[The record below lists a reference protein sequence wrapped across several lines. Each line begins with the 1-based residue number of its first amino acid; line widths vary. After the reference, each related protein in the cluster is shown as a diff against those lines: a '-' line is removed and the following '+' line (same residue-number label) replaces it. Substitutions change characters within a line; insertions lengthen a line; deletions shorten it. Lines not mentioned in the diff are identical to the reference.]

1 MACDM
6 ADETTDQA
14 PETPAAQA
22 APPAEPVRDT
32 TPAPA
37 AEVAPE
43 QAAASAEPAATE
55 PAGPAAPAAETE
67 VARVVDAP
75 PEALAAAVEPVPAS
89 PDSVPAAEGSVAP
102 PQGEAAP
109 QGGETPAQAET
120 AQGDAPTQG
129 ETAQGDAPTQGESVP
144 QGDAPAQG
152 ETAQGEAPAAGDRP
166 KRRRSRGGGGNKVA
180 KAWGVK
186 AANVDGVPAI
196 DLTPTGEGVPVG
208 GQPQRRQGG
217 GAGGKGNQ
225 RKPGGSRPPRP
236 PREKGPLPFD
246 ELRDAARTIVEIHGK
261 RTALKDAFGAL
272 AQKEREQLSEIVASD
287 GDFRVRARAI
297 SAGSLSAGKIGK
309 ALAAQQIAIAD
320 VQDLWALTLS
330 KEDAAERQSWI
341 RNAKR
346 RDEERAKKQAERRN
360 SADRI
365 SKEDMAKARDGHV
378 SASVRMDPAIL
389 AAFGGGAATT
399 EAPAEAVPAAPEA
412 DAPKKDD
419 GKKKKQQGSSVLDRL
434 GY

>member
-1 MACDM
+1 MTCDM
-6 ADETTDQA
+6 ADETNDQA
-14 PETPAAQA
+14 PETPAEQAPQPA
-22 APPAEPVRDT
+22 APVQDA

-37 AEVAPE
+37 GP
-43 QAAASAEPAATE
+43 AAAE
-55 PAGPAAPAAETE
+55 PAAPAAEAVE
-67 VARVVDAP
+67 P
-75 PEALAAAVEPVPAS
+75 AVEPVAAEPVAAEFS
-89 PDSVPAAEGSVAP
+89 PAA
-102 PQGEAAP
+102 
-109 QGGETPAQAET
+109 
-120 AQGDAPTQG
+120 DAPTAEAASSG
-129 ETAQGDAPTQGESVP
+129 AGDGA
-144 QGDAPAQG
+144 GDAPAP
-152 ETAQGEAPAAGDRP
+152 APDAPAPGDGPAGDKP

-196 DLTPTGEGVPVG
+196 DLTPTGEGVPAG
-208 GQPQRRQGG
+208 ASQQRRQGG
-217 GAGGKGNQ
+217 GQSGKGGSQGGKGGGP
-225 RKPGGSRPPRP
+225 RKGGGDRPQSGGRPQRP

-246 ELRDAARTIVEIHGK
+246 ELREAARTIVEIHGK

-272 AQKEREQLSEIVASD
+272 AQKERDQLSEIVASD

-330 KEDAAERQSWI
+330 KEDAAERQSYI

-365 SKEDMAKARDGHV
+365 SKEDMHKARDGHV
-378 SASVRMDPAIL
+378 TASIRMDPAIL
-389 AAFGGGAATT
+389 AAFGGGGADT
-399 EAPAEAVPAAPEA
+399 EATPVPEAAPATEV
-412 DAPKKDD
+412 PKKD
-419 GKKKKQQGSSVLDRL
+419 KKKQGSSVLDRL

>member
-1 MACDM
+1 MTGDM
-6 ADETTDQA
+6 ADETTDQT
-14 PETPAAQA
+14 PETPAEQA
-22 APPAEPVRDT
+22 APPAAPVQEA
-32 TPAPA
+32 TPA
-37 AEVAPE
+37 APE
-43 QAAASAEPAATE
+43 PTPEAPVEPAAPMAEARAAQATDAPAE
-55 PAGPAAPAAETE
+55 AVAASLESAAEAAPTGDAPAPTADAPAGDAPAPTGAAPAA
-67 VARVVDAP
+67 
-75 PEALAAAVEPVPAS
+75 S
-89 PDSVPAAEGSVAP
+89 
-102 PQGEAAP
+102 
-109 QGGETPAQAET
+109 
-120 AQGDAPTQG
+120 
-129 ETAQGDAPTQGESVP
+129 
-144 QGDAPAQG
+144 GDAPA
-152 ETAQGEAPAAGDRP
+152 PGDKP
-166 KRRRSRGGGGNKVA
+166 KRRRSRGGGGSKVA

-186 AANVDGVPAI
+186 AANVDGVQTI
-196 DLTPTGEGVPVG
+196 DLTPSGEGVPVG
-208 GQPQRRQGG
+208 GQQRRQGG
-217 GAGGKGNQ
+217 GQQGGGKGGQ
-225 RKPGGSRPPRP
+225 RKPSGSRPPRP

-272 AQKEREQLSEIVASD
+272 AQKEREQLSEIVAAD

-378 SASVRMDPAIL
+378 SAQVRMDPAIL
-389 AAFGGGAATT
+389 AAFGGGGAATT
-399 EAPAEAVPAAPEA
+399 ESPAEAPAVQ
-412 DAPKKDD
+412 DAPKKDA
-419 GKKKKQQGSSVLDRL
+419 KKKKTPGSSVLDRL

>member
-1 MACDM
+1 MTFDM
-6 ADETTDQA
+6 PDETTDQ
-14 PETPAAQA
+14 TPATPAEQA
-22 APPAEPVRDT
+22 APPAEPVQ
-32 TPAPA
+32 
-37 AEVAPE
+37 E
-43 QAAASAEPAATE
+43 
-55 PAGPAAPAAETE
+55 AAPAAPEPTP
-67 VARVVDAP
+67 DAP
-75 PEALAAAVEPVPAS
+75 ARSAAPVAETKVAQATDAPAAPEAPSVEP
-89 PDSVPAAEGSVAP
+89 AP
-102 PQGEAAP
+102 EAEAAP
-109 QGGETPAQAET
+109 SGGAPAPTEQGTTPSAESP
-120 AQGDAPTQG
+120 APSADAPAG
-129 ETAQGDAPTQGESVP
+129 EGAP
-144 QGDAPAQG
+144 QGDK
-152 ETAQGEAPAAGDRP
+152 P

-196 DLTPTGEGVPVG
+196 DLTPSGEGVPVG

-217 GAGGKGNQ
+217 GGKGGQ

-261 RTALKDAFGAL
+261 RTALRDAFGAL
-272 AQKEREQLSEIVASD
+272 AQKERDQLSEIVASD

-360 SADRI
+360 SSDRI
-365 SKEDMAKARDGHV
+365 AKEDMAKARDGHV
-378 SASVRMDPAIL
+378 GAKVRMDPAIL
-389 AAFGGGAATT
+389 AAFGGGGQDTPARDRGRGRGTQGEEAEEDAGVQRAGPPRLLTAPPELVVAAL
-399 EAPAEAVPAAPEA
+399 ARRPADGRAACR
-412 DAPKKDD
+412 
-419 GKKKKQQGSSVLDRL
+419 G
-434 GY
+434 

>member
-1 MACDM
+1 MAD
-6 ADETTDQA
+6 DETT
-14 PETPAAQA
+14 T
-22 APPAEPVRDT
+22 PPAET
-32 TPAPA
+32 TQAPDPAPA
-37 AEVAPE
+37 AEAAP
-43 QAAASAEPAATE
+43 APVDPAPAAEPAPADSVPAAEAPAAPAEAAAAPAAEGDAPAAPATE
-55 PAGPAAPAAETE
+55 GGAPAAPAAE
-67 VARVVDAP
+67 
-75 PEALAAAVEPVPAS
+75 
-89 PDSVPAAEGSVAP
+89 
-102 PQGEAAP
+102 
-109 QGGETPAQAET
+109 
-120 AQGDAPTQG
+120 
-129 ETAQGDAPTQGESVP
+129 
-144 QGDAPAQG
+144 GDAPA
-152 ETAQGEAPAAGDRP
+152 PGDKP
-166 KRRRSRGGGGNKVA
+166 KRRRSRGGGSKVA

-186 AANVDGVPAI
+186 AANVDGVPTT

-208 GQPQRRQGG
+208 GQPRRQGG
-217 GAGGKGNQ
+217 GGKGKGGGK
-225 RKPGGSRPPRP
+225 RPDRGPRP

-246 ELRDAARTIVEIHGK
+246 ELREAARTIVEIHGK
-261 RTALKDAFGAL
+261 RTALKDAFGEL
-272 AQKEREQLSEIVASD
+272 AQKERDQLSEIVASD

-378 SASVRMDPAIL
+378 GAKVRMDPAIL
-389 AAFGGGAATT
+389 AAFGGGDAT
-399 EAPAEAVPAAPEA
+399 PAAET
-412 DAPKKDD
+412 DAEREERKAKKA
-419 GKKKKQQGSSVLDRL
+419 KKQQQSSVLDRL